1 MSLLTGMVSA
11 TDIYA
16 LTSTLAEGLNT
27 LPQELELASLSEAKA
42 LTLTNGTS
50 TLLAVGT
57 AIAEGRTKLV
67 IKNNSDVRIILLKKN
82 ATNVKVGLPVEPHQL
97 MVLKFPADNT
107 TEIYGRSTGYSA
119 DITVWEV

>member
-27 LPQELELASLSEAKA
+27 LPQELELASLAEAKA

-50 TLLAVGT
+50 TLLA
-57 AIAEGRTKLV
+57 
-67 IKNNSDVRIILLKKN
+67 
-82 ATNVKVGLPVEPHQL
+82 
-97 MVLKFPADNT
+97 
-107 TEIYGRSTGYSA
+107 
-119 DITVWEV
+119 